1 MDNHANALTPTQWS
15 VMELLWQ
22 YGALTGREATERME
36 EKMGWNR
43 STTLTHL
50 RRMEE
55 KGMVRSSDESGTKT
69 FFPALRRED
78 AVLQETES
86 FLDRV
91 YHGSVS
97 MMLSAMT
104 RKQTLPQEEIDQLY
118 ALLEEMEG
126 NSHDRMDR

>member
-1 MDNHANALTPTQWS
+1 MDARANALTPAQWN

-22 YGALTGREATERME
+22 RESVTGREATERME
-36 EKMGWNR
+36 EMLGWNR

-55 KGMVRSSDESGTKT
+55 KGMVRSSDVSGTKT
-69 FFPALRRED
+69 FYPALRRED

-97 MMLSAMT
+97 LMLSALT
-104 RKQTLPQEEIDQLY
+104 RKQSLPQEEIDELY

-126 NSHDRMDR
+126 NSHD

>member
-1 MDNHANALTPTQWS
+1 MDAHANALTPAQWS
-15 VMELLWQ
+15 VMEELWQ
-22 YGALTGREATERME
+22 QGALTGREATERME
-36 EKMGWNR
+36 KKMGWNR

-55 KGMVRSSDESGTKT
+55 KGMVTSGDEGGTKT
-69 FFPALRRED
+69 FYPALRRED
-78 AVLQETES
+78 AAQQETES

-97 MMLSAMT
+97 LMLSAMT
-104 RKQTLPQEEIDQLY
+104 RKHALPQEEIDELY

-126 NSHDRMDR
+126 NSHDGMDR